1 MDAGFKVKEIS
12 VLQPLQSKG
21 VTDSNASE
29 ANIGHETVRINGG
42 RQQRLVRFPLTFDE

>member
-1 MDAGFKVKEIS
+1 MDAGFNTKEMS

-42 RQQRLVRFPLTFDE
+42 RQQCFVTFPLNF